1 MADLPP
7 LRAVRAFEVCYRLRS
22 FTRAAARLNVGQPAI
37 SHQIR
42 QLERDLGCR
51 LFLKRG
57 ATMQAT
63 AEADAFYEAI
73 APALNAIAA
82 ASVRLRGCGPDS
94 RFTLATY
101 PGLVA
106 YWVLP
111 RLNQLRQTGK
121 PQDVRVITAERDEDL
136 ELSQVDCCITF
147 GATGRQGWDSLLL
160 FQEEVL
166 PMTAPSLAR
175 QLAGWDSQKLL
186 RDGPLIHLD
195 DPQHRWFD
203 WQDWRDHFAPDVTQL
218 ARVLSVT
225 NHGVAIHQ
233 ALRGVGV
240 TLICRDLV
248 ADLLAAGALVSV
260 QPTPLCSSRG
270 YWFSARKGFFDR
282 PDGRQIAAALRAAPA
297 DQDR

>member
-1 MADLPP
+1 
-7 LRAVRAFEVCYRLRS
+7 
-22 FTRAAARLNVGQPAI
+22 
-37 SHQIR
+37 
-42 QLERDLGCR
+42 
-51 LFLKRG
+51 
-57 ATMQAT
+57 MQAT

-101 PGLVA
+101 PGLAA

-147 GATGRQGWDSLLL
+147 GGTGRQGWDSLLL
-160 FQEEVL
+160 F
-166 PMTAPSLAR
+166 
-175 QLAGWDSQKLL
+175 
-186 RDGPLIHLD
+186 
-195 DPQHRWFD
+195 QHRWFD